1 MKRQVLRIVGAGA
14 LAAGGL
20 LAPLLTPLQAVA
32 AVAHAD
38 SDSSNGNRFVYIHH
52 RSTVVCGNAI
62 AVESVVHNH
71 CDGSAGTHDADLD
84 DIDGFFDLNLD
95 FTGDSVDDDAG
106 QWFHIDSRTWS

>member
-1 MKRQVLRIVGAGA
+1 MKRQALRLFGVAA

-20 LAPLLTPLQAVA
+20 LTSA

-38 SDSSNGNRFVYIHH
+38 SGSTNGNRFTYIYQ
-52 RSTVVCGNAI
+52 RSTVICGNAI
-62 AVESVVHNH
+62 AIRAAVVRSH

-84 DIDGFFDLNLD
+84 HFHGIFDLNLD

-106 QWFHIDSRTWS
+106 QWFHLDSRTWS

>member
-1 MKRQVLRIVGAGA
+1 MKRQTLGLFGIAA
-14 LAAGGL
+14 IAAGGL
-20 LAPLLTPLQAVA
+20 LAPLLAPVA
-32 AVAHAD
+32 MAHAD
-38 SDSSNGNRFVYIHH
+38 SGSANGNRITHIYQ

-62 AVESVVHNH
+62 AIHAVVLTH